1 MGGDSP
7 HSFFFLLW
15 MMAPRD
21 IGRRLELQTYLFFK
35 WKTPSAP
42 QALWLLAG
50 FRPFAVIWWLRLQN
64 QPSPAEARCA
74 VQGQW
79 GPWDGVGQP
88 RDPGA
93 AASLG

>member
-35 WKTPSAP
+35 WKTPVSPTGSLAVGWI
-42 QALWLLAG
+42 QTVCRYLVAALAKST
-50 FRPFAVIWWLRLQN
+50 
-64 QPSPAEARCA
+64 QP
-74 VQGQW
+74 G
-79 GPWDGVGQP
+79 
-88 RDPGA
+88 
-93 AASLG
+93 